1 MSEQKF
7 TPRGRTLLAGKIISN
22 YGQSSIDCIVRQISD
37 VGAVIEVE
45 SALGIPEHF
54 HLLIPGEGQ
63 PQPCK
68 RAR

>member
-7 TPRGRTLLAGKIISN
+7 MPRSRTLLAGRVISN
-22 YGQSSIDCIVRQISD
+22 YGQSSVACIVRQISD
-37 VGAVIEVE
+37 IGAVIEAE

-54 HLLIPGEGQ
+54 HLLIPGESP

-68 RAR
+68 RAW